1 MPLKDRL
8 NLPAPPVFLVDG
20 SAFIYRGFYAFRDM
34 NTRDGRPSNALYMV
48 LRMMLKILREE
59 RPAHLGFFLDGKGPT
74 FRNELYPAYKAQ
86 RQATPE
92 DLLSQIEPVKEAL
105 ALLGVRVLVSEG
117 CEADDCIAALAARLK
132 RERPVVIVG
141 SDKDLRQC
149 LDEGVTIWD
158 PGAKQERLETVAD
171 FVRDT
176 GLAPSSW
183 PDFQAL
189 IGDSSDNIPGVPG
202 IGPKSAAEIMAGAAT
217 LEEVFARLPDLPEK
231 YRKKLDGQ
239 EEAARTWREL
249 TRLRTDVCQD
259 LALDGLRLAEPDLE
273 GLRAF
278 VQRWEFS
285 SLLRELPQAVARA
298 ASPSAAP
305 VSAKAAPG
313 QGSGQG
319 TLLGGAPE
327 SAPAAG
333 KKPALGPSL
342 FDFMAPAAAEA
353 PAPDVRRAAHALD
366 LPDLTGRAVGLAP
379 VAEGQGLRLGVDGE
393 EWAYDGDEAALA
405 QALGACAALAV
416 PSLKELLARHAAWAG
431 FPLAKVR
438 DVSLMAY
445 LLSPEEREYGLDHL
459 RLSLAQDPGL
469 PPLSGEAP
477 GLAALAL
484 GELLAQRL
492 DASGMAQL
500 YADLELPLIPVLRA
514 MEAEGVA
521 LDLSALAAFLDEV
534 MVRIDALTA
543 RIHAAA
549 GGEFNV
555 RSSQQLGQTLFE
567 KLGLKPRGKTPGG
580 QSSTSQAVLEKMA
593 GDHEIIDLVLEFR
606 GLEKMR
612 STYLEPLPRLVDE
625 KGRIHTTFNNLS
637 TATGRLSSSGPNL
650 QNIPIRG
657 EMGGR
662 MRACFKAA
670 PGHLLASA
678 DYSQIELR
686 VLAHLCGD
694 PGLTGAFRAGEDIHA
709 RTAALLQDKEP
720 GEVSPDER
728 RAAKTINFG
737 LLYGMGPQRL
747 SRELKI
753 PLAQA
758 KEFIARYFERM
769 PKVKAFFEGVE
780 QEARRDG
787 FVTTLLGRRRL
798 LPGLRSR
805 NDNEQSQAVRQAI
818 NTRVQGSAA
827 DVIKLAMLR
836 AHSDGTLRRLGARLL
851 LQVHDELLIE
861 APADT
866 ARQAGERLASLM
878 SSAIVLD
885 VPLAV
890 DMGVG
895 LTWAEAH

>member
-1 MPLKDRL
+1 MALKDRL
-8 NLPAPPVFLVDG
+8 NLSATPVYLVDG
-20 SAFIYRGFYAFRDM
+20 SAFVYRGFYAFRDM

-59 RPAHLGFFLDGKGPT
+59 RPGHIGFFLDGKGPT
-74 FRNELYPAYKAQ
+74 FRSDIFPEYKAQ

-105 ALLGVRVLVSEG
+105 GLLGVRVLVSEG
-117 CEADDCIAALAARLK
+117 CEADDCIASLAHRLK

-149 LDEGVTIWD
+149 LDRDVAIWD
-158 PGAKQERLETVAD
+158 PGAKQEKLETLENFTA
-171 FVRDT
+171 DT
-176 GLAPSSW
+176 GLPPSSW

-202 IGPKSAAEIMAGAAT
+202 IGPKSAAEIMAGART
-217 LEEVFARLPDLPEK
+217 LEEVFARLADLPEK
-231 YRKKLDGQ
+231 YRRKLDGQ
-239 EEAARTWREL
+239 EAAARKWREL
-249 TRLRTDVCQD
+249 TRLRTDVCPD
-259 LALDGLRLAEPDLE
+259 LSLDGLALRQPDVE

-278 VQRWEFS
+278 VQRWEFG
-285 SLLRELPQAVARA
+285 SLLRELPQAQAGAPATRSAQAKAGAQGSLLGSGPDA
-298 ASPSAAP
+298 AGLGTAGPSAQT
-305 VSAKAAPG
+305 PG
-313 QGSGQG
+313 RS
-319 TLLGGAPE
+319 
-327 SAPAAG
+327 
-333 KKPALGPSL
+333 PSL
-342 FDFMAPAAAEA
+342 FDFMAPPA
-353 PAPDVRRAAHALD
+353 PAAPLADVRQAASPAG
-366 LPDLTGRAVGLAP
+366 LPDLAGRDAGLAP
-379 VAEGQGLRLGVDGE
+379 TPEGQTGLRLGLDGE
-393 EWAYDGDEAALA
+393 EWAYAGDEAALA
-405 QALGACAALAV
+405 EALQACASLAV
-416 PSLKELLARHAAWAG
+416 PSLKELLARHPAWAG
-431 FPLAKVR
+431 IALDAVR
-438 DVSLMAY
+438 DVALTAY
-445 LLSPEEREYGLDHL
+445 LLNPEEREYGLEHL
-459 RLSLAQDPGL
+459 CQSLAHDPGL
-469 PPLSGEAP
+469 PPLPGGAP
-477 GLAALAL
+477 GLAALEI
-484 GELLAQRL
+484 GRLLAQRL
-492 DASGMAQL
+492 QASGMARL
-500 YADLELPLIPVLRA
+500 YADLELPLVPVLRA
-514 MEAEGVA
+514 MESAGVA
-521 LDLSALAAFLDEV
+521 VDLAAFESFLAEV
-534 MVRIDALTA
+534 TQKIEELTS

-555 RSSQQLGQTLFE
+555 RSSQQLGQVLFE

-593 GDHEIIDLVLEFR
+593 GDHEIVDLVLEFR

-612 STYLEPLPRLVDE
+612 STYLEPLPRMVDG

-637 TATGRLSSSGPNL
+637 TATGRLSSVGPNL

-662 MRACFKAA
+662 MRACFTAG

-694 PGLTGAFRAGEDIHA
+694 PGLTSAFRAGEDIHA

-769 PKVKAFFEGVE
+769 PKVKAFFDSVE

-787 FVTTLLGRRRL
+787 FVTTLMGRRRL

-836 AHSDGTLRRLGARLL
+836 AHADGTLRRFGARLI

-861 APADT
+861 CPADT
-866 ARQAGERLASLM
+866 ARQAGERLAALM
-878 SSAIVLD
+878 SGAVSLD

-890 DMGVG
+890 DWGVG
-895 LTWAEAH
+895 ATWAEAH